1 MRKPTRVDIRCWIA
15 CCNLIALVV
24 FGGWLFTQIEPPGA
38 KEVEASTPKVAE
50 TPPPVDPASMYAQ
63 YIQEF
68 NYKVF
73 PELAT
78 LIAEG
83 ISHVGKEFEI
93 PPEFLLALAQVESSF
108 NYYAISNADC
118 IGLLQI
124 NPKVWVQ
131 DQENA
136 YNLVKAGI
144 LTHTIDLYDPLIN
157 LRAGA
162 HVFKVYYKAAL
173 KNKNPH
179 PLKYATT
186 RYFGGEKND
195 HYQKFEAALG
205 DFLMFKLSI

>member
-1 MRKPTRVDIRCWIA
+1 MRSARLRRG
-15 CCNLIALVV
+15 LISLLIILLLGLA
-24 FGGWLFTQIEPPGA
+24 GWAFTQFEPPGA

-83 ISHVGKEFEI
+83 IYQVGKEFEM

-108 NYYAISNADC
+108 NYYAVSNADC

-124 NPKVWVQ
+124 NPKVWIQ
-131 DQENA
+131 DQENVH
-136 YNLVKAGI
+136 NLVKAGI
-144 LTHTIDLYDPLIN
+144 LTQTIELYDPLIN

-186 RYFGGEKND
+186 RYFGGEKNA
-195 HYQKFEAALG
+195 HYQKFGAALG